1 MRVSTNPWKYLAR
14 IEFNGKNGS
23 LEKMEYPNSPDNCWT
38 LDVTKQ
44 SNHTPLFIRFFFIH
58 NPKYSAEI
66 HVEDRLA
73 ALKRAN
79 AFAKFSAHGPMIT
92 NTEKRYKGYVLEI
105 EQEIFDEK
113 DDKIG
118 CRNYPT
124 ELFSTYYD
132 CDKNYTQNWME
143 KHMSN
148 LVPVWAS
155 NSINDTT
162 LHKTDVNRQHF
173 KSYVNFLLG
182 MHRSDCPPPC
192 KTTRISTR

>member
-1 MRVSTNPWKYLAR
+1 MYA
-14 IEFNGKNGS
+14 
-23 LEKMEYPNSPDNCWT
+23 
-38 LDVTKQ
+38 LDVAKQ
-44 SNHTPLFIRFFFIH
+44 SNHTHSFIRFFF
-58 NPKYSAEI
+58 NLDPKYSAEI
-66 HVEDRLA
+66 YVEDRLA
-73 ALKRAN
+73 SLKRAN
-79 AFAKFSAHGPMIT
+79 AFAKFSTSGPMIT
-92 NTEKRYKGYVLEI
+92 NTDEKFIAYILEI

-113 DDKIG
+113 DDKIV

-132 CDKNYTQNWME
+132 CDKNYTQKWME

-162 LHKTDVNRQHF
+162 LHKTDVNREDLT
-173 KSYVNFLLG
+173 SYANFLVG
-182 MHRSDCPPPC
+182 KHRSDCPLPC

>member
-1 MRVSTNPWKYLAR
+1 MYA
-14 IEFNGKNGS
+14 
-23 LEKMEYPNSPDNCWT
+23 
-38 LDVTKQ
+38 LDVAKQ
-44 SNHTPLFIRFFFIH
+44 SNHTPSFIRFFF
-58 NPKYSAEI
+58 NLDPKYSAEI
-66 HVEDRLA
+66 YVEDRLA
-73 ALKRAN
+73 SLKRAN
-79 AFAKFSAHGPMIT
+79 AFAKFSTSGPMIT
-92 NTEKRYKGYVLEI
+92 NTDEKFIAYILEI

-132 CDKNYTQNWME
+132 CDKNYTQKWME

-148 LVPVWAS
+148 RVPVWAS

-162 LHKTDVNRQHF
+162 LHKTDVNREHLT
-173 KSYVNFLLG
+173 SYANFLVG
-182 MHRSDCPPPC
+182 KHHSDCPLPC